1 LNAPPVARRLIASP
15 ATLSARPPDRQAAP
29 GIGGV
34 DDFAGPAGQDA
45 RVRAQLGTVLA
56 VLAVLAA
63 LAGAVV
69 AVVRLRARR
78 GIATTM
84 QRATYDVLHTASLA
98 AEPLRGGL
106 TPASAAKA
114 ARHLRTLVGS
124 VGLAVVDGGRLLA
137 VDGRGGHHGD
147 QLMAAAQKAVLARR
161 SAVLTVS
168 DLPCDRV
175 DCVVRGAV
183 IAPLAVG
190 AQAGGTAGGSTA
202 AGTQAGGGAALVA
215 VADDQPAPGLVQ
227 AALEAA
233 RWAGSQLAL
242 AELDSQRERLARAEV
257 RALRAQISPHFIYN
271 ALTAIASF
279 VRTDPERAR
288 ELILEFAEFT
298 RYSFRAHG
306 DFTTLAEEL
315 RSIDRYLTIERARFG
330 DRLQVKLRI
339 APEVLPVSLPF
350 LCLQPLVENAVRHGL
365 SRKPGVG
372 MVSIEAR
379 DAGAEC
385 HITVEDDGVGMD
397 PEVLAA
403 GAHESTGGDDA
414 GQHVGLSNVDERLR
428 SVFGDHFGLVVETAP
443 GAGTKVSMRV
453 PKFHPGVRS

>member
-1 LNAPPVARRLIASP
+1 M
-15 ATLSARPPDRQAAP
+15 
-29 GIGGV
+29 
-34 DDFAGPAGQDA
+34 AGQI
-45 RVRAQLGTVLA
+45 GSVLA
-56 VLAVLAA
+56 VVAVLAA
-63 LAGAVV
+63 LAAAVV
-69 AVVRLRARR
+69 AVLRLRARR

-84 QRATYDVLHTASLA
+84 QRATYEVLHTASLA
-98 AEPLRGGL
+98 AEPLRAGL
-106 TPASAAKA
+106 TQATAAKA
-114 ARHLRTLVGS
+114 VRHLRVLVGA
-124 VGLAVVDGGRLLA
+124 VGLSLA
-137 VDGRGGHHGD
+137 DEKRCLAFDGRGHHHIE
-147 QLMAAAQKAVLARR
+147 QLTAAAQRALTTRR
-161 SAVLTVS
+161 SIILTAS
-168 DLPCDRV
+168 ELPCDRV

-183 IAPLAVG
+183 VAPLPGPDG
-190 AQAGGTAGGSTA
+190 AAP
-202 AGTQAGGGAALVA
+202 AALVA
-215 VADDQPAPGLVQ
+215 VADDQPPPGLVQ
-227 AALEAA
+227 ATLEAA

-242 AELDSQRERLARAEV
+242 AELDSSRERLARAEV

-306 DFTTLAEEL
+306 EFTTLAEEL

-330 DRLQVKLRI
+330 DRLQVRLQI
-339 APEVLPVSLPF
+339 APEVLPVGLPF

-397 PEVLAA
+397 PSVFGL
-403 GAHESTGGDDA
+403 ESADGDD
-414 GQHVGLSNVDERLR
+414 GQHVGLVNVDERLR
-428 SVFGDHFGLVVETAP
+428 SVFGDHHGLIVETAP

-453 PKFHPGVRS
+453 PKFHPQVRA

>member
-1 LNAPPVARRLIASP
+1 MGGQFGTIVA
-15 ATLSARPPDRQAAP
+15 
-29 GIGGV
+29 V
-34 DDFAGPAGQDA
+34 
-45 RVRAQLGTVLA
+45 V
-56 VLAVLAA
+56 AVLAA
-63 LAGAVV
+63 LAGAVL

-78 GIATTM
+78 GIATAM
-84 QRATYDVLHTASLA
+84 QRATYDVLHTAALA
-98 AEPLRGGL
+98 AEPLRSGL
-106 TPASAAKA
+106 TEAAAGKA
-114 ARHLRTLVGS
+114 ARHLRTLVGA
-124 VGLAVVDGGRLLA
+124 VGLAITDRDTGLA
-137 VDGRGGHHGD
+137 YDGRGGHHGE
-147 QLMAAAQKAVLARR
+147 QLTAAARRAVRANR
-161 SAVLTVS
+161 SVVLNVG

-175 DCVVRGAV
+175 DCIVRGAV
-183 IAPLAVG
+183 IAPLPG
-190 AQAGGTAGGSTA
+190 PDRQA
-202 AGTQAGGGAALVA
+202 AGALVA

-227 AALEAA
+227 ATLETA

-242 AELDSQRERLARAEV
+242 AELDSSRERLARAEV

-330 DRLQVKLRI
+330 DRLQVRLQI
-339 APEVLPVSLPF
+339 APEVLPVVLPF

-397 PEVLAA
+397 PVVFEFDRS
-403 GAHESTGGDDA
+403 ETDD
-414 GQHVGLSNVDERLR
+414 GQHVGLSNVDDRLR
-428 SVFGDHFGLVVETAP
+428 SVFGDGFGLVVETAP

-453 PKFHPGVRS
+453 PKFHPGVRP

>member
-1 LNAPPVARRLIASP
+1 
-15 ATLSARPPDRQAAP
+15 
-29 GIGGV
+29 
-34 DDFAGPAGQDA
+34 
-45 RVRAQLGTVLA
+45 VLA

-63 LAGAVV
+63 LGGAVM

-78 GIATTM
+78 GIATAM
-84 QRATYDVLHTASLA
+84 QRATYDVLHTAALA

-106 TPASAAKA
+106 TPSSAAKA
-114 ARHLRTLVGS
+114 ARHLRTLIGS
-124 VGLAVVDGGRLLA
+124 AGLAIVDGDRLLA
-137 VDGRGGHHGD
+137 LDGRGGHHGG
-147 QLMAAAQKAVLARR
+147 QITAAAQRAVQANR
-161 SAVLTVS
+161 SIVLTGS

-183 IAPLAVG
+183 VAPLGSMKVG
-190 AQAGGTAGGSTA
+190 GVKDGAYSGA
-202 AGTQAGGGAALVA
+202 AAALVA

-227 AALEAA
+227 AALESA

-242 AELDSQRERLARAEV
+242 AELDSSRERLARAEV

-330 DRLQVKLRI
+330 DRLQVRLQI
-339 APEVLPVSLPF
+339 APEVLPVGLPF
-350 LCLQPLVENAVRHGL
+350 LCLQPLVENAIRHGL

-397 PEVLAA
+397 PALLAA
-403 GAHESTGGDDA
+403 GVAESATNGGGGDDA

-428 SVFGDHFGLVVETAP
+428 SVFGDHFGLVV
-443 GAGTKVSMRV
+443 
-453 PKFHPGVRS
+453 

>member
-1 LNAPPVARRLIASP
+1 M
-15 ATLSARPPDRQAAP
+15 
-29 GIGGV
+29 
-34 DDFAGPAGQDA
+34 AGQ
-45 RVRAQLGTVLA
+45 VGSVLA

-63 LAGAVV
+63 LAAAVA
-69 AVVRLRARR
+69 AVIRLRARR
-78 GIATTM
+78 GIATAM
-84 QRATYDVLHTASLA
+84 QRATYDVLHTAALA

-106 TPASAAKA
+106 TPASAGKA
-114 ARHLRTLVGS
+114 VRHLRTLVGA
-124 VGLAVVDGGRLLA
+124 VGLAITDGQTCLA
-137 VDGRGGHHGD
+137 YDGRGAHHQD
-147 QLMAAAQKAVLARR
+147 QLTAAARRAVGTQR
-161 SAVLTVS
+161 SVVLNGS
-168 DLPCDRV
+168 DLPCDRM
-175 DCVVRGAV
+175 DCVVRGAM
-183 IAPLAVG
+183 IAPLAG
-190 AQAGGTAGGSTA
+190 PDGTAE
-202 AGTQAGGGAALVA
+202 AALVA
-215 VADDQPAPGLVQ
+215 VADGQPAPGLVQ
-227 AALEAA
+227 ATLEAA

-242 AELDSQRERLARAEV
+242 AELDSSRERLARAEV

-306 DFTTLAEEL
+306 EFTTLAEEL

-330 DRLQVKLRI
+330 DRLQVRLQI
-339 APEVLPVSLPF
+339 APEVLPVGLPF

-397 PEVLAA
+397 PAVFGRDGSE
-403 GAHESTGGDDA
+403 GED
-414 GQHVGLSNVDERLR
+414 GQHVGLVNVDERLR
-428 SVFGDHFGLVVETAP
+428 SVFGDHNGLVVETAL

-453 PKFHPGVRS
+453 PKFHPQVRA

>member
-1 LNAPPVARRLIASP
+1 
-15 ATLSARPPDRQAAP
+15 
-29 GIGGV
+29 
-34 DDFAGPAGQDA
+34 
-45 RVRAQLGTVLA
+45 VRADLPTVLA
-56 VLAVLAA
+56 VLALAAA
-63 LAGAVV
+63 LAAAVV

-78 GIATTM
+78 GIATAM
-84 QRATYDVLHTASLA
+84 QRATYDVLHTAALA
-98 AEPLRGGL
+98 AEPLRVGL
-106 TPASAAKA
+106 TAGSAAKA
-114 ARHLRTLVGS
+114 VRPLRTLVGA
-124 VGLAVVDGGRLLA
+124 VGLTLA
-137 VDGRGGHHGD
+137 DADRCLAFDGRGSHHSD
-147 QLMAAAQKAVLARR
+147 QLTAAAGRSMRSNRSIVL
-161 SAVLTVS
+161 SST
-168 DLPCDRV
+168 DLPCDQV

-183 IAPLAVG
+183 VAPLTV
-190 AQAGGTAGGSTA
+190 AGGRPA
-202 AGTQAGGGAALVA
+202 AALIA

-227 AALEAA
+227 ATLETA

-242 AELDSQRERLARAEV
+242 AELDYSRERLAKAEV

-330 DRLQVKLRI
+330 DRLQVRLQI
-339 APEVLPVSLPF
+339 APEVLPVGLPF

-397 PEVLAA
+397 PAVFAP
-403 GAHESTGGDDA
+403 GRPDTDD

-428 SVFGDHFGLVVETAP
+428 NVFGDHFGLVVETAP
-443 GAGTKVSMRV
+443 GEGTKVSMRV
-453 PKFHPGVRS
+453 PKFHPGVRA